1 MHMIVEFTEFVLG
14 KNNIKITI
22 YASKILTLHFKS
34 KKLYMKKII
43 LSALLLVGASTF
55 TMAQTPAEQV
65 MEKVKALIK
74 NGGTDISKILP
85 QQESDDKKY
94 LDDDDDTDIDQ
105 LAGKSEDYIRGYNDS
120 RRAAYAEQKEAFI
133 KAGVDLSQTTI
144 GNFKQDSVGIYA
156 HIGGNLVPMK
166 YIEVK
171 EIERTGYFNPFKDK
185 ELSLFG
191 GKTSPYQF
199 TGTAHFRIY
208 FTHDRNSISEYY
220 DMFSSDYTIDDFF
233 VVKFKNVSKGRQM
246 TSAVFHSNRIK
257 GAKYDSSVKVNV
269 EKINDNIY
277 DVTVEGA
284 PGEYCLTYNI
294 NKSGTYEGNKGGGSR
309 SVFDFTIK

>member
-1 MHMIVEFTEFVLG
+1 
-14 KNNIKITI
+14 
-22 YASKILTLHFKS
+22 
-34 KKLYMKKII
+34 MKKFI

-55 TMAQTPAEQV
+55 TMAQTAAEQ
-65 MEKVKALIK
+65 VKALIK
-74 NGGTDISKILP
+74 SGGTDINKILP
-85 QQESDDKKY
+85 QNESEDDKF
-94 LDDDDDTDIDQ
+94 LDDDDDTNIDQ
-105 LAGKSEDYIRGYNDS
+105 LAGKSEEYIRGYNDS

-133 KAGVDLSQTTI
+133 EAGIDFSQTAI
-144 GNFKQDSVGIYA
+144 AKFKQDSVGIYA
-156 HIGGNLVPMK
+156 NIGGKLVPMK
-166 YIEVK
+166 YTEVK

-185 ELSLFG
+185 ELSVFG

-199 TGTAHFRIY
+199 TGAAHFRIY

-233 VVKFKNVSKGRQM
+233 VAKFKNVSKGRQM

-257 GAKYDSSVKVNV
+257 GAKCDSSVKFNV

-294 NKSGTYEGNKGGGSR
+294 NKSGTYEGNKGGGNR